1 MERAL
6 LAIPSGRPTFN
17 PVITSHYGYRRDPF
31 NGGGAMHSGI
41 DFRGPH
47 GAPILAAANGRV
59 SHAGWRSGYGKC
71 VEIDHGNGLVTRYAH
86 LSRISVAQGQK
97 IGKGEKLGGM
107 GSTGRST
114 ATHLHFEVRMNG
126 KAINPKPFLE
136 TQKDV
141 LKIQQIAT
149 ERTRNIARKDG

>member
-1 MERAL
+1 MAIAVTRLMAAARCTAAL
-6 LAIPSGRPTFN
+6 IFA
-17 PVITSHYGYRRDPF
+17 
-31 NGGGAMHSGI
+31 
-41 DFRGPH
+41 GPH